1 MKNYNNSQFDKS
13 CLKNNYFRK
22 CNFGKVIG
30 ATLLLVFGLSVSGCS
45 GYKSSWDCPKVKGI
59 GCSSLEYADEVAR
72 EQILLNT
79 KKNEKKK
86 ILLKR
91 DLLSEHEF
99 EEAEIY

>member
-1 MKNYNNSQFDKS
+1 MKSYNNNSRFGK
-13 CLKNNYFRK
+13 Y
-22 CNFGKVIG
+22 NFGKVIST
-30 ATLLLVFGLSVSGCS
+30 TLLVILGLSVSGCS

>member
-13 CLKNNYFRK
+13 CLKNNYFK
-22 CNFGKVIG
+22 KYNFGKVIG
-30 ATLLLVFGLSVSGCS
+30 ATLLLVLGLSVSGCS

-79 KKNEKKK
+79 EKKNKKK

>member
-1 MKNYNNSQFDKS
+1 MKNYNNQFGKS
-13 CLKNNYFRK
+13 CFEKNN
-22 CNFGKVIG
+22 FGRCHLKKVIG
-30 ATLLLVFGLSVSGCS
+30 VTLLLVFGLSVSGCS
-45 GYKSSWDCPKVKGI
+45 GYKSSWECPKVKGI

-79 KKNEKKK
+79 EKKNKKK